1 MNCAHH
7 GIVQGIIE
15 IPTADDISKH
25 LQLIRQ
31 IRKNSQLTSAKADKK
46 MIDASMANNPPA
58 RYAEGENVIIRR
70 FSSSSKRKSAKDKWN
85 RFVKGTIIKYSP
97 KSCSYKVE
105 YTLDGKS
112 HAEWFK
118 VSDLTSLT
126 FHEELNRHQAQEGM
140 VHRIF
145 GYVYYSY

>member
-1 MNCAHH
+1 
-7 GIVQGIIE
+7 VQGAIE

-31 IRKNSQLTSAKADKK
+31 IRENGQLSSVKADKR
-46 MIDASMANNPPA
+46 MIAASMANNPPA
-58 RYAEGENVIIRR
+58 RYAEGEDVIIRR

-105 YTLDGKS
+105 YTLDGKDHVARS
-112 HAEWFK
+112 GSK
-118 VSDLTSLT
+118 CL
-126 FHEELNRHQAQEGM
+126 
-140 VHRIF
+140 I
-145 GYVYYSY
+145 